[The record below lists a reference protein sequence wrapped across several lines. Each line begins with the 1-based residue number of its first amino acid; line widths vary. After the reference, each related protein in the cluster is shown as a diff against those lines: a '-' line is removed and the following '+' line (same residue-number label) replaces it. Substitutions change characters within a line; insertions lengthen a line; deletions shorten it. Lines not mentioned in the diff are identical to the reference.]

1 MIRDPRTRTFHRL
14 EDVSFRVRACL
25 AMTRNRQTRIGPRFS
40 KFCWPWFGP
49 VRDFKFCW
57 SGLVLGLGNLSG
69 LRSQKFT
76 LGPTG
81 FGPWILGH
89 DVILEMK
96 RMNWVGMIFRH
107 SLPLLLYVFLLL
119 LPTKVQSGSRDKR
132 PILIILLGRT
142 RPPSQWF

>member
-1 MIRDPRTRTFHRL
+1 MKLKLPSTVKTSRSRKNVFLCSYFEYLSEKTLFSWSFSALITLKTETVVCLKIINFLSISKIFVFCYIRNK
-14 EDVSFRVRACL
+14 S
-25 AMTRNRQTRIGPRFS
+25 IGEFFLRFS
-40 KFCWPWFGP
+40 KCCWSWFGQI
-49 VRDFKFCW
+49 RDFKFCW

-96 RMNWVGMIFRH
+96 RMN
-107 SLPLLLYVFLLL
+107 
-119 LPTKVQSGSRDKR
+119 
-132 PILIILLGRT
+132 
-142 RPPSQWF
+142 